1 MKKLGQM
8 ICRWGGETR
17 ALFHRV
23 TAGCALLML
32 TVAAGCSEYDDAEL
46 RGSVDDLNN
55 RLTKLEAQVTKL
67 NSDYA
72 TLSGLVTTLQQQLH
86 LESVT
91 PDGKGGYLLAF
102 SDGTTVSVAGSES
115 VASIPVLGIAAAE
128 DGLYYWTK
136 TVDGKADWLLDTEGN
151 KLPVSGVTPLL
162 GVDADGYW
170 TISYDGGKSVQQLLD
185 AEGKPIVAQGD
196 SAFIKEVTADAECL
210 YVTLNDGKY
219 LSFIDQGY
227 IYFDKAAHPTSWKHG
242 VTFDLETGEQLDWQ
256 DLVRPEDAEFFT
268 LDRINAK
275 IFLSKYQLSTYFE
288 GLTELP
294 KNYYLDE
301 NKVIHFIFGQYE
313 IAPYSTGIVDI
324 SMGKKAK

>member
-1 MKKLGQM
+1 MMKEKLAA
-8 ICRWGGETR
+8 
-17 ALFHRV
+17 ALC
-23 TAGCALLML
+23 AALLVGSLSFAAAPATVQDAQKAVYTKPNGSTL
-32 TVAAGCSEYDDAEL
+32 TIQYPA
-46 RGSVDDLNN
+46 
-55 RLTKLEAQVTKL
+55 
-67 NSDYA
+67 
-72 TLSGLVTTLQQQLH
+72 
-86 LESVT
+86 
-91 PDGKGGYLLAF
+91 
-102 SDGTTVSVAGSES
+102 VSVAGNA
-115 VASIPVLGIAAAE
+115 VASQKIAQYFIEEQA
-128 DGLYYWTK
+128 
-136 TVDGKADWLLDTEGN
+136 KAKAFFDKESMEGMKMTEE
-151 KLPVSGVTPLL
+151 K
-162 GVDADGYW
+162 
-170 TISYDGGKSVQQLLD
+170 SYV
-185 AEGKPIVAQGD
+185 
-196 SAFIKEVTADAECL
+196 
-210 YVTLNDGKY
+210 VTLNDGKY

-242 VTFDLETGEQLDWQ
+242 VTFDLETGERLDWQ